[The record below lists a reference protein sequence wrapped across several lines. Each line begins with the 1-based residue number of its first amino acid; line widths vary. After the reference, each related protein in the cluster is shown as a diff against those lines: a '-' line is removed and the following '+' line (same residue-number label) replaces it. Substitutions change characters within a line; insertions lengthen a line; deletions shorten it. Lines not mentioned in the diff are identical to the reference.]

1 MRPSVQ
7 RISTNVLALICLV
20 LLFLIF
26 TQRHPL
32 NLSFISSDM
41 LQNFKT
47 LFLSIIL
54 EALPFVLLGVLVS
67 AVLQMFVSEQTIR
80 KLVPKNPVLG
90 ILFAC
95 VVGIIFPLCE
105 CGMIPVIRRLL
116 RKGMP
121 LYVAIVFI
129 LVGPIINPVVYAST
143 FMAFR
148 SRPEIAYS
156 RMALAF
162 IVALVMGLLIYRF
175 FKTNQL
181 RSPGSMNPSLPIH
194 GQKPN
199 HHDHAHDN
207 DHVHSHHDH
216 SHDHGHAHSHHDHA
230 HDHDHA
236 HSHHDHSHDHDH
248 AHSHHDH
255 SHDHDH
261 AHSHHDHSHGRT
273 GIAGKLFGI
282 LGHASDEFFDMGK
295 YLIFGAFITAVI
307 QTVVDR
313 ESLISIGQG
322 PIASHLFMMGFSF
335 ILSLCS
341 TSDAFVASS
350 FGTTFT
356 TGSLLTFL
364 VFGPMLDIKSL
375 LMLLSTF
382 RSRFVIALSA
392 LVFAVVLVC
401 SLLFERIFLT

>member
-1 MRPSVQ
+1 MHPKVQ
-7 RISTNVLALICLV
+7 RITTNVLALICLV

-26 TQRHPL
+26 TQKQQPT
-32 NLSFISSDM
+32 LSFINNDN

-54 EALPFVLLGVLVS
+54 EAFPFILLGVLVS
-67 AVLQMFVSEQTIR
+67 ALLQMFVSEQTIR
-80 KLVPKNPVLG
+80 KLVPKNPLLG

-148 SRPEIAYS
+148 TRPEIAYS

-162 IVALVMGLLIYRF
+162 IVALVIGLLIYRY
-175 FKTNQL
+175 FKSNQL
-181 RSPGSMNPSLPIH
+181 RGTLSLGLADQH
-194 GQKPN
+194 G
-199 HHDHAHDN
+199 HHDHNHNHDHGN
-207 DHVHSHHDH
+207 HKNHEHHQPHLVDSKPHQTHNHEADHSSNKQPTHQHTHHHDH
-216 SHDHGHAHSHHDHA
+216 SHSGFT
-230 HDHDHA
+230 
-236 HSHHDHSHDHDH
+236 
-248 AHSHHDH
+248 
-255 SHDHDH
+255 
-261 AHSHHDHSHGRT
+261 GR
-273 GIAGKLFGI
+273 LFGV

-295 YLIFGAFITAVI
+295 YLMFGAFITAVI
-307 QTVVDR
+307 QTLVDR
-313 ESLISIGQG
+313 ESLVAIGQG
-322 PIASHLFMMGFSF
+322 TLGSHLFMMGFAF

-364 VFGPMLDIKSL
+364 VFGPMLDIKSV

-382 RSRFVIALSA
+382 RTRFVLALSG
-392 LVFAVVLVC
+392 LIIVVVLVC
-401 SLLFERIFLT
+401 SLLFERIFFA

>member
-1 MRPSVQ
+1 MHSKVQ
-7 RISTNVLALICLV
+7 RITTNVLALICLV

-26 TQRHPL
+26 TQKQQPTL
-32 NLSFISSDM
+32 TFINSDN

-54 EALPFVLLGVLVS
+54 EAFPFILLGVLVS
-67 AVLQMFVSEQTIR
+67 ALLQMFVSEQTIR
-80 KLVPKNPVLG
+80 RLVPKNPLLG

-95 VVGIIFPLCE
+95 LVGIIFPLCE

-148 SRPEIAYS
+148 TRPEIAYS

-162 IVALVMGLLIYRF
+162 IVAIVIGLIIYRY
-175 FKTNQL
+175 FKFSPL
-181 RSPGSMNPSLPIH
+181 RGTLSLGLTEQH
-194 GQKPN
+194 G
-199 HHDHAHDN
+199 HHSHDHNHNHNHNHGHHNHTDHDHHQAHLTESKPQQVDQHEADPSTN
-207 DHVHSHHDH
+207 NKQQTHQHIHHHDH
-216 SHDHGHAHSHHDHA
+216 SHSGFT
-230 HDHDHA
+230 
-236 HSHHDHSHDHDH
+236 
-248 AHSHHDH
+248 
-255 SHDHDH
+255 
-261 AHSHHDHSHGRT
+261 GR
-273 GIAGKLFGI
+273 LFGV

-295 YLIFGAFITAVI
+295 YLMFGAFITAVI
-307 QTVVDR
+307 QTLVDR
-313 ESLISIGQG
+313 ESLVSIGQG
-322 PIASHLFMMGFSF
+322 ALGSHLFMMGFAF

-350 FGTTFT
+350 FGSTFT

-382 RSRFVIALSA
+382 RTKFVLALSG
-392 LVFAVVLVC
+392 LVIVVVLVC
-401 SLLFERIFLT
+401 SLLFERIFFA